1 MGLDLI
7 TKAEYKAYAGISSTT
22 RDTEIDALIPRVS
35 ALVKNY
41 CRRTF
46 IDYATTEIV
55 EHFNGGQLY
64 FTLKEYPLI
73 ELISFESSTDYGQN
87 YTGLVEY
94 TDFALDRSTSNIHS
108 MLPSGFPSYINGYRA
123 TYLAGF
129 TSVPEDLKLAV
140 IDLVTYYLRN
150 DAAIHSN
157 KAPGTNTVQ
166 IEYIS
171 TTSLPANIRR
181 VLDLYVSDY
190 I

>member
-7 TKAEYKAYAGISSTT
+7 TKAEYKAYAGISSTNK
-22 RDTEIDALIPRVS
+22 DTEIDALIPRVS

-46 IDYATTEIV
+46 IDYVDTENI
-55 EHFNGGQLY
+55 EYFEGGQLY

-73 ELISFESSTDYGQN
+73 ELISFEKSYDYGQT
-87 YTGLVEY
+87 YEYQTEY
-94 TDFALDRSTSNIHS
+94 TDYALDRSTSNIHC
-108 MLPSGFPSYINGYRA
+108 LIASGFPLLINGYKA
-123 TYLAGF
+123 TYKAGF
-129 TSVPEDLKLAV
+129 TSIPEDLKLAV
-140 IDLVTYYLRN
+140 IDLISYYIRN
-150 DAAIHSN
+150 DSAIHSN

-171 TTSLPANIRR
+171 TTSFPANIKR